1 MALVFLLK
9 LVDLVVYLV
18 ERTHLVQRESH
29 DAALLCYCLKD
40 ALADPP
46 HGVGD
51 ELEASGLIE
60 FLCCLD
66 ESDVAF
72 VYKVGQSKA
81 LMLILLGNRYDKS
94 KIGCHQ
100 LVLCS
105 FALTSAFLDFLCEFN
120 LLVDGNQRRTTYLNE
135 VFVECFTGTVGNTFL
150 NF

>member
-1 MALVFLLK
+1 M
-9 LVDLVVYLV
+9 VYLV

-60 FLCCLD
+60 FLCGLD

-72 VYKVGQSKA
+72 VYSKT
-81 LMLILLGNRYDKS
+81 G
-94 KIGCHQ
+94 G
-100 LVLCS
+100 VLQVI
-105 FALTSAFLDFLCEFN
+105 DN
-120 LLVDGNQRRTTYLNE
+120 PV
-135 VFVECFTGTVGNTFL
+135 VE
-150 NF
+150 